1 MVTSTSSKRSQ
12 DGKGDAS
19 LAPEA
24 YDFAPDLL
32 TIQQSPPSRLPR
44 FVAVGVTASMLLFMA
59 WAAFAKL
66 DIIAVAP
73 GKLVPLSYTKVVQ
86 PSEPGVVTE
95 VLVKDG
101 DVVKAGQL
109 LVRLDARLSD
119 SDMHG
124 LGNEVALK
132 RLSLRRIEAELA
144 DRPFLLQA
152 NDPPALAAQVA
163 AQYRARRLS
172 YSDAVAQETET
183 MNKAR
188 SDLQAAEQVLRKLT
202 NTLPLLEQAAQAYE
216 KLVKDGFMGEVA
228 ANEKKRE
235 WLEREQ
241 DMLAQRANVESLKS
255 VIAQSERKIA
265 SLRSGYRSQLENERI
280 DTLAL
285 LNRSQQDLDK
295 STIRSGM
302 LEIRAPTDGIV
313 KDLAVT
319 TQGAVVQ
326 AGALLANIVPRNE
339 PVQAEVLLG
348 NEDVGFV
355 AVGQATR
362 VKIAAFPFQ
371 KYGLLEGNVIHVA
384 ADATGTQNSGASSQ
398 NQAANAAAATGYR
411 ALVSLNQQTLRA
423 PNGETLTLAPGMQVL
438 AEIHQGERTVL
449 EYLLSPVMK
458 VSQEAARER

>member
-1 MVTSTSSKRSQ
+1 
-12 DGKGDAS
+12 
-19 LAPEA
+19 
-24 YDFAPDLL
+24 
-32 TIQQSPPSRLPR
+32 
-44 FVAVGVTASMLLFMA
+44 
-59 WAAFAKL
+59 
-66 DIIAVAP
+66 
-73 GKLVPLSYTKVVQ
+73 
-86 PSEPGVVTE
+86 
-95 VLVKDG
+95 
-101 DVVKAGQL
+101 
-109 LVRLDARLSD
+109 
-119 SDMHG
+119 
-124 LGNEVALK
+124 
-132 RLSLRRIEAELA
+132 
-144 DRPFLLQA
+144 
-152 NDPPALAAQVA
+152 
-163 AQYRARRLS
+163 
-172 YSDAVAQETET
+172 
-183 MNKAR
+183 
-188 SDLQAAEQVLRKLT
+188 LRKLT

-313 KDLAVT
+313 KDMAVT